1 MNKES
6 IDIVQDRLHLL
17 VDNPDI
23 PIQDKVELLINIMH
37 FLNDYEDNIKVL
49 EKHRILKLEE

>member
-6 IDIVQDRLHLL
+6 LDIIKERTHLL
-17 VDNPDI
+17 VDDPNI

-37 FLNDYEDNIKVL
+37 FLNDYEENIKVL
-49 EKHRILKLEE
+49 EKHRILKK

>member
-6 IDIVQDRLHLL
+6 LDIVKERTHIL
-17 VDNPDI
+17 VDDPNI

-37 FLNDYEDNIKVL
+37 FLNDYEENIKVL
-49 EKHRILKLEE
+49 EKHRILKLKE

>member
-6 IDIVQDRLHLL
+6 INIVQNRVHLL
-17 VDNPDI
+17 VDDPNI
-23 PIQDKVELLINIMH
+23 PIEDKVELLINIMH

>member
-6 IDIVQDRLHLL
+6 LDIIQERTHLL
-17 VDNPDI
+17 VDDPNI

-37 FLNDYEDNIKVL
+37 FLNDYEENIKVL
-49 EKHRILKLEE
+49 EKHRILKK

>member
-1 MNKES
+1 MDKES
-6 IDIVQDRLHLL
+6 LDIIQERTHLL
-17 VDNPDI
+17 VDDPNI

-37 FLNDYEDNIKVL
+37 FLNDYEDNIKIL

>member
-6 IDIVQDRLHLL
+6 INIVQNRVHLL
-17 VDNPDI
+17 VDDPNI